1 MQMNAQIP
9 RESNLDIKNITKE
22 IDNAEVGSSSLPPAT
37 RILSILI
44 LFAYRF

>member
-22 IDNAEVGSSSLPPAT
+22 IDSAEVGSSSLPLAT
-37 RILSILI
+37 RMLSLLI
-44 LFAYRF
+44 IFDTN